1 MLLYFYESTN
11 FKRLNC
17 LYLKYPQNDHK
28 KFLSTIFLYT
38 KKGENNFTID
48 VFLGTWKKKKNKKRD
63 HDLNNAIPSCGCFTV
78 YLESRY

>member
-48 VFLGTWKKKKNKKRD
+48 VFLGT
-63 HDLNNAIPSCGCFTV
+63 
-78 YLESRY
+78 